1 MGLFKTY
8 THPYTKVQH
17 TNANTIFVNSLIGS
31 DSKIGTRELPVATI
45 LKGCTLSGGGK
56 PYILAVGVFDENQP
70 LVGYDNRVLI
80 MEEGSRFSYNSL
92 SITSSSGQAYH
103 NIVGINITGGH
114 GVYSI
119 YDSKLTL
126 LSPNTNHISM
136 GYVLRSLITTYLIYG
151 AINVSYCTI
160 VELRNYTNF
169 TTGRD
174 IRGSIIIDSVDIY
187 NFVSRSNINNYPI
200 FKYCLFRKYTIW
212 KWNGVII
219 TINWNTNPLNS
230 TVYTY
235 EPLLDRVY
243 NSLLFY
249 ANNSIVNTTDKAYA
263 LAILATK
270 ETMFYADANGQTNK
284 VVDDVLY
291 PIFNKYNGTTPIDY
305 SLKLAANNVALTMS
319 DIGGYVGAYKANLN
333 HVQFGTILHVNS
345 NGSDDT
351 VTTPDLLISE
361 GLNQFSASDTSL
373 QLRNRIRTTVLEFPR
388 GKAFDGSQSMLTSG
402 IASRLYFG
410 KYQPMVTTGANPTIP
425 VETIEVIPYDA
436 IPADN
441 SVAQANNLSG
451 KSAFPRFSIMF
462 NGAAEMWYKNNAPLL
477 FNQLGSLY
485 TGNGNISNTAGSNTV
500 TGVNTLFTT
509 YLVTG
514 DLITVGG
521 QTVKVLSI
529 ASATSLT
536 VDTPITNA
544 NTNAN
549 YTVGIYV
556 DKSITEYGDWA
567 VTNADIE
574 DYSLSFKTSVAGV
587 SNRKIPVKFCK
598 LELNLNYVEE

>member
-1 MGLFKTY
+1 MALFKIY
-8 THPYTKVQH
+8 EHPLTKIIL
-17 TNANTIFVNSLIGS
+17 TNSNTIFVSSLVGS
-31 DSKIGTRELPVATI
+31 DNNIGTREYPVATI
-45 LKGCTLSGGGK
+45 LKGCTLLGTK
-56 PYILAVGVFDENQP
+56 TYILATGVFNENNP
-70 LVGYDNRVLI
+70 LVGYSGKQLL
-80 MEEGSRFSYNSL
+80 MEDGSRFSQNSL
-92 SITSSSGQAYH
+92 SVTSFGQNYY
-103 NIVGINITGGH
+103 NIVGIRYTGGY
-114 GVYSI
+114 GNAQI
-119 YDSKLTL
+119 YKSQLIE
-126 LSPNTNHISM
+126 LSPNTNYSNIGTVGISYIHTYNVY
-136 GYVLRSLITTYLIYG
+136 GQIYV
-151 AINVSYCTI
+151 NQCTI
-160 VELRNYTNF
+160 IDVINRCNSVYGVVTN
-169 TTGRD
+169 
-174 IRGSIIIDSVDIY
+174 SIIINSIDLY
-187 NFVSRSNINNYPI
+187 NYTSRTNTALYPV
-200 FKYCLFRKYTIW
+200 FRYCLFRKLTQW
-212 KWNGVII
+212 KWNGATI
-219 TINWNTNPLNS
+219 TINWTTNPLNS
-230 TVYTY
+230 TAYTD

-249 ANNSIVNTTDKAYA
+249 ANAMTAGTDKTYFQ
-263 LAILATK
+263 AILATK

-333 HVQFGTILHVNS
+333 HVQFGTILHVNAD
-345 NGSDDT
+345 GSDDT

-388 GKAFDGSQSMLTSG
+388 GKAFDGAQSMLTSG

-462 NGAAEMWYKNNAPLL
+462 NGKAEMWYKNNSPLL
-477 FNQLGSLY
+477 FSQLGSLY
-485 TGNGNISNTAGSNTV
+485 TGNGTISNTAGSDTV

-509 YLVTG
+509 YLVPG

-529 ASATSLT
+529 ASDTSLT

-544 NTNAN
+544 NTNAA

-556 DKSITEYGDWA
+556 DKSLTEYGDWA

-574 DYSLSFKTSVAGV
+574 DYSLSFKTAVAGV
-587 SNRKIPVKFCK
+587 SKRNIPVKYCK
-598 LELNLNYVEE
+598 LELNLNYAEE

>member
-8 THPYTKVQH
+8 FHPYQGTVL
-17 TNANTIFVNSLIGS
+17 TNANCVFIHTISGI
-31 DSKIGTRELPVATI
+31 DSNPGTRESPVQTVTKAY
-45 LKGCTLSGGGK
+45 TLGK
-56 PYILAVGVFDENQP
+56 PYGLLSGMSTENPSGSMILLGDNSQSGIVGN
-70 LVGYDNRVLI
+70 I
-80 MEEGSRFSYNSL
+80 TANSTAGVYAL
-92 SITSSSGQAYH
+92 A
-103 NIVGINITGGH
+103 NIVVTGNVQGISNNTGFYKKIICNQIQPGLLGTYAPLFEDIFTNMFLLQGKIVIYKTGNITC
-114 GVYSI
+114 
-119 YDSKLTL
+119 L
-126 LSPNTNHISM
+126 N
-136 GYVLRSLITTYLIYG
+136 
-151 AINVSYCTI
+151 A
-160 VELRNYTNF
+160 RNYVGTDYTQSKF
-169 TTGRD
+169 ISFIFVD
-174 IRGSIIIDSVDIY
+174 SIDLY
-187 NFVSRSNINNYPI
+187 NYVSRSVISRYPV
-200 FKYCLFRKYTIW
+200 FQYCLFRKLTQW
-212 KWNGVII
+212 KWNGATI
-219 TINWNTNPLNS
+219 TINWDTNPLNS
-230 TVYTY
+230 TAYTD

-249 ANNSIVNTTDKAYA
+249 ANSMTDGTDKTYFQ
-263 LAILATK
+263 AILATK
-270 ETMFYADANGQTNK
+270 ETMFYKDANGQTNK

-305 SLKLAANNVALTMS
+305 SLKLATNNVALTMS

-333 HVQFGTILHVNS
+333 HVQFGTILHVNTD
-345 NGSDDT
+345 GSDDT
-351 VTTPDLLISE
+351 VTTPDLLVSE
-361 GLNQFSASDTSL
+361 GLNQFYASDTSL

-388 GKAFDGSQSMLTSG
+388 GKVFDGAQSMLISG
-402 IASRLYFG
+402 IESRLHFG
-410 KYQPMVTTGANPTIP
+410 KHQPMVTTGANPTIP

-462 NGAAEMWYKNNAPLL
+462 NGLAEMWYKNNAPLL

-485 TGNGNISNTAGSNTV
+485 TGNGTISNTAGSNTV

-509 YLVTG
+509 YLVPG

-529 ASATSLT
+529 DSATSLT

-544 NTNAN
+544 NTNAA

-556 DKSITEYGDWA
+556 DKSLTEYGDWA

-574 DYSLSFKTSVAGV
+574 DYSLSFKITVAGV
-587 SNRKIPVKFCK
+587 SKRNIPVKFCK
-598 LELNLNYVEE
+598 LELNLNYAEE

>member
-1 MGLFKTY
+1 MARFKTY
-8 THPYTKVQH
+8 QHPYTKVIL
-17 TNANTIFVNSLIGS
+17 TNSNCKFVCVYTGS
-31 DSKIGTRELPVATI
+31 DSSGLGTRESPYAT
-45 LKGCTLSGGGK
+45 LTKVQ
-56 PYILAVGVFDENQP
+56 AVSWSNKD
-70 LVGYDNRVLI
+70 VLI
-80 MEEGSRFSYNSL
+80 NGISTENSISALNILGDNNQSGFIGIFYLGSGYSYTAYNCVLDNLTMPGNIHSGIGLFGNKIKLATGNANQRMELCYIDEFRIRNCAG
-92 SITSSSGQAYH
+92 IPTS
-103 NIVGINITGGH
+103 
-114 GVYSI
+114 
-119 YDSKLTL
+119 
-126 LSPNTNHISM
+126 NTVRIAKN
-136 GYVLRSLITTYLIYG
+136 YAAAKEVLKSFIFIESVDLY
-151 AINVSYCTI
+151 
-160 VELRNYTNF
+160 NF
-169 TTGRD
+169 T
-174 IRGSIIIDSVDIY
+174 
-187 NFVSRSNINNYPI
+187 SRSNVTYYPI
-200 FKYCLFRKYTIW
+200 FRYCLFRKLTQW
-212 KWNGVII
+212 LWNGSTIS
-219 TINWNTNPLNS
+219 INWNTNPLNS
-230 TVYTY
+230 TEYTD
-235 EPLLDRVY
+235 EPLIDRVY
-243 NSLLFY
+243 NSLLYY
-249 ANNSIVNTTDKAYA
+249 ANTIANATDKAYA

-270 ETMFYADANGQTNK
+270 ETMFYEDANGQTNK

-333 HVQFGTILHVNS
+333 HVQFGTILHVNTD
-345 NGSDDT
+345 GSDDT

-373 QLRNRIRTTVLEFPR
+373 QLRNRIRTIVSEFQR
-388 GKAFDGSQSMLTSG
+388 GKVFDGSQSMLTSG

-410 KYQPMVTTGANPTIP
+410 KYQPMVTTGANSTIP

-441 SVAQANNLSG
+441 SVAQANNLSE

-462 NGAAEMWYKNNAPLL
+462 NGAAEMWYKNNVPLL
-477 FNQLGSLY
+477 FSQLGSLY
-485 TGNGNISNTAGSNTV
+485 TGNGTISNTAGSDTV

-509 YLVTG
+509 YLVPG

-544 NTNAN
+544 NTNAA

-556 DKSITEYGDWA
+556 DKSLTEYGDWA

-574 DYSLSFKTSVAGV
+574 DYSLSFKTAVAGV
-587 SNRKIPVKFCK
+587 SKRNIPVRFCK
-598 LELNLNYVEE
+598 LELNLNYAEE

>member
-1 MGLFKTY
+1 MAIFRTY
-8 THPYTKVQH
+8 
-17 TNANTIFVNSLIGS
+17 ANPITGVVISGYRYISSLVGS
-31 DSKIGTRELPVATI
+31 DSNSGAISAPYNTLTKGITNTGAGLVIGAGNYLENVSNVSINNAYLIFEPGAVLNGNFTDGQYACIVVGIRCTGTFTKGLWSSCHTYNSELMGTFGGAYRGSKNFINSARFLASYDDSGYATI
-45 LKGCTLSGGGK
+45 LEYLN
-56 PYILAVGVFDENQP
+56 YIN
-70 LVGYDNRVLI
+70 N
-80 MEEGSRFSYNSL
+80 
-92 SITSSSGQAYH
+92 
-103 NIVGINITGGH
+103 
-114 GVYSI
+114 
-119 YDSKLTL
+119 
-126 LSPNTNHISM
+126 NTNRI
-136 GYVLRSLITTYLIYG
+136 LK
-151 AINVSYCTI
+151 N
-160 VELRNYTNF
+160 
-169 TTGRD
+169 
-174 IRGSIIIDSVDIY
+174 SIIISSIDLY
-187 NFVSRSNINNYPI
+187 NYTSRSNTTNYPI
-200 FKYCLFRKYTIW
+200 FQYCLFRKLTQW
-212 KWNGVII
+212 KWNGTTIA
-219 TINWNTNPLNS
+219 INWNTNPLNS
-230 TVYTY
+230 TAYTD

-249 ANNSIVNTTDKAYA
+249 ANAMTAGTDKTYFQ
-263 LAILATK
+263 AILATK

-333 HVQFGTILHVNS
+333 HVQFGTILHVNAD
-345 NGSDDT
+345 GSDDT

-373 QLRNRIRTTVLEFPR
+373 QLRNRIRTAVLEFPR

-462 NGAAEMWYKNNAPLL
+462 NGAAEMWYKNNVPLL
-477 FNQLGSLY
+477 FSQLANLY
-485 TGNGNISNTAGSNTV
+485 TGNGTISNTAGSTTV

-509 YLVTG
+509 YLVPG

-521 QTVKVLSI
+521 QTVKVQSI

-536 VDTPITNA
+536 VDTPITTA
-544 NTNAN
+544 NTNAA

-556 DKSITEYGDWA
+556 DKSLTEYGDWA

-574 DYSLSFKTSVAGV
+574 DYSLLFKTAVAGV
-587 SNRKIPVKFCK
+587 SKRNIPVKYCK
-598 LELNLNYVEE
+598 LELNLNYAEE